1 MEGLIRRVVPRRVDA
16 QTGRP
21 VGHDDRGNAQSRN
34 GKGRAGRT
42 GNPAV
47 RIHSDDRPLH
57 APRHAGHALAQHQRH
72 FLFEGHG
79 LDHVADRRD
88 AQTGR
93 RVIRSGGRRHLQ
105 GSGQHQ
111 GRCGT

>member
-16 QTGRP
+16 QTGRS
-21 VGHDDRGNAQSRN
+21 VGHNDRGNAQSCN

-47 RIHSDDRPLH
+47 RVDPDHRPLH
-57 APRHAGHALAQHQRH
+57 APRHASHALPQHQRH

-79 LDHVADRRD
+79 LDHFPDRRD
-88 AQTGR
+88 AQTGG
-93 RVIRSGGRRHLQ
+93 RVIRDGGRRHLQ
-105 GSGQHQ
+105 GSGHRQ
-111 GRCGT
+111 GRCGA